1 MVSLIFN
8 LIVLL
13 IIIKAV
19 CVVLG
24 YVIYFLYSHR
34 KRKEVVFR
42 SNINKDIPTIGNNVT
57 VCANALV
64 NKDVPSNSTVVGNP
78 MRIISK

>member
-1 MVSLIFN
+1 MSFWVMLSIFYILI
-8 LIVLL
+8 
-13 IIIKAV
+13 
-19 CVVLG
+19 
-24 YVIYFLYSHR
+24 

-57 VCANALV
+57 VCANSLAH